1 MRPEAAALACALALM
16 GWSAAEAT
24 QPEPGPYHRMAGVI
38 EEGVAAYDEAGLE
51 GLTRESSDEHYLFV
65 LDREGLIVA
74 HGSDPALVGVSGLDL
89 VDADKTIEEIN
100 AELDSEG
107 SAWVEYRF
115 ANPATGAEEMKRS
128 RLVLHDGYAFGS
140 GVYMPIV
147 RIGAIA
153 PLSGGAAGYGAGI
166 MEAME
171 LAVADFN
178 AREWRLAHLVLEARD
193 SATSAEEGARAFAEL
208 HDSGVR
214 VFAGPSIDDSV
225 ELVMQDPR
233 SRDSVLFSCCSVT
246 VSHSQPDTLFR
257 AVPDHSNHGEALAAV
272 VAADGPAAA
281 ITVGR
286 DDPWI
291 TELFDQTEP
300 RLESAGTEVLGRILY
315 GGADYDPA
323 VAELASALEAACE
336 GGCPQLAVIYVGF
349 EETAGFVEAASSA
362 AGAQARWFG
371 ADANTVTP
379 PVSGAGAE
387 FAEAVRFTSVQP
399 AMYENLGALD
409 GLEGATVYSA
419 SAYNSVMALGNTIH
433 AYGTDPAAIRGAL
446 PGPANGTVGESFELN
461 ENGDLA
467 HIKYAIWEFSDG
479 WRNASYYD
487 RGSIVPLASAQD
499 AEPQGAE
506 RGGGCLVATA
516 AYGTELAPAVQKL
529 REARQDLAGTG
540 AGAAFLT
547 AFNAAYYSFS
557 PALADLE
564 RQSPVF
570 RQLVGGAAAPMI
582 YTLGVVSYAQTEAQF
597 VALGALALLANA
609 GIYAGAPAALALWWK
624 KNAA

>member
-1 MRPEAAALACALALM
+1 MRLTAAALACALAL

-24 QPEPGPYHRMAGVI
+24 TPEPLPYDRIEGVI
-38 EEGVAAYDEAGLE
+38 KGGVAAYDELGLE
-51 GLTRESSDEHYLFV
+51 GLTRESADEYYLFV
-65 LDREGLIVA
+65 LDREGRIVA
-74 HGSDPALVGVSGLDL
+74 HGSDPALVGASGLKL

-107 SAWVEYRF
+107 SAWLEYRF

-128 RLVLHDGYAFGS
+128 LLVLHDGYAFGS
-140 GVYMPIV
+140 GVYMPIA

-166 MEAME
+166 LEAME

-178 AREWRLAHLVLEARD
+178 ARERRGAHLVLEVRD
-193 SATSAEEGARAFAEL
+193 SATSAEAGARAFAEL

-225 ELVMQDPR
+225 ELVMRDPR
-233 SRDSVLFSCCSVT
+233 SRDAVLFSCCSVT
-246 VSHSQPDTLFR
+246 VSHSEPDTLFR
-257 AVPDHSNHGEALAAV
+257 AVPDHSNHGEALAAAV
-272 VAADGPAAA
+272 TADGPAAA
-281 ITVGR
+281 VTVGR

-291 TELFDQTEP
+291 TELFDQAEP
-300 RLESAGTEVLGRILY
+300 RIEAAGTEVLGRILY
-315 GGADYDPA
+315 GGTDYGSA
-323 VAELASALEAACE
+323 VAELASALESACAE
-336 GGCPQLAVIYVGF
+336 QCPPLAVIYVGF

-362 AGAQARWFG
+362 TGAQARWFG

-419 SAYNSVMALGNTIH
+419 SAYNAVTALGNAIEISG
-433 AYGTDPAAIRGAL
+433 ADPAAIRAAL
-446 PGPANGTVGESFELN
+446 PGASEGTVGDGFELN

-479 WRNASYYD
+479 WRNTSYYD
-487 RGSIVPLASAQD
+487 RGSIVPLASAQ
-499 AEPQGAE
+499 GAGTE
-506 RGGGCLVATA
+506 GAGGGCLVATA
-516 AYGTELAPAVQKL
+516 AYGTELSPAVQRL
-529 REARQDLAGTG
+529 REVRQDLAATE
-540 AGAAFLT
+540 AGAAFMS

-557 PALADLE
+557 PAVADLE
-564 RQSPVF
+564 RQSPAF
-570 RQLVGGAAAPMI
+570 RQVVGAAAAPTI
-582 YTLGVVSYAQTEAQF
+582 HTLGLVSYAQTDAQF
-597 VALGALALLANA
+597 LVFGALALLANA
-609 GIYAGAPAALALWWK
+609 GIYAGAPAALILRWK

>member
-1 MRPEAAALACALALM
+1 MRPAYVVLACALAGPALL
-16 GWSAAEAT
+16 GWNAAEAT
-24 QPEPGPYHRMAGVI
+24 TPEPPPYDRMAGVI
-38 EEGVAAYDEAGLE
+38 EAGLAAYDEAGLE
-51 GLTRESSDEHYLFV
+51 GLTSESSDEYYLFV
-65 LDREGLIVA
+65 LDRDGRIVA
-74 HGSDPALVGVSGLDL
+74 HGSDPALVGTSGLDL

-171 LAVADFN
+171 LAAADFN
-178 AREWRLAHLVLEARD
+178 ARERRLAHLVLEARD

-208 HDSGVR
+208 YDSGVR

-225 ELVMQDPR
+225 ERVMQDPR

-246 VSHSQPDTLFR
+246 VSHSTPDTLFR

-272 VAADGPAAA
+272 VTADGPAAA

-300 RLESAGTEVLGRILY
+300 RIESAGTEVLGRILY
-315 GGADYDPA
+315 GGTDYDPA
-323 VAELASALEAACE
+323 VAELASALGAACE
-336 GGCPQLAVIYVGF
+336 GGCPPLAVVYVGF

-419 SAYNSVMALGNTIH
+419 SAYNSVMALGN
-433 AYGTDPAAIRGAL
+433 AAEYADGDPAAMRAAL
-446 PGPANGTVGESFELN
+446 PGASEGTVGESFELN

-487 RGSIVPLASAQD
+487 RGSIVPLASAQ
-499 AEPQGAE
+499 GAE
-506 RGGGCLVATA
+506 AGGGCLVATA

-540 AGAAFLT
+540 AGAAFLS

-564 RQSPVF
+564 RQSPAL
-570 RQLVGGAAAPMI
+570 RQIVGAAAVPMVH
-582 YTLGVVSYAQTEAQF
+582 TLGVVSYAQTEAQF
-597 VALGALALLANA
+597 LVLGSLALLANA

>member
-1 MRPEAAALACALALM
+1 LRLTAAALACALAL

-24 QPEPGPYHRMAGVI
+24 TPEPPPYDKIEGVI
-38 EEGVAAYDEAGLE
+38 KGGVAAYDELGLE
-51 GLTRESSDEHYLFV
+51 GLTRESADEYYLFV
-65 LDREGLIVA
+65 LDREGRIVA
-74 HGSDPALVGVSGLDL
+74 HGSDPSLVGASGLKL
-89 VDADKTIEEIN
+89 VDADKTIGEIN

-115 ANPATGAEEMKRS
+115 TNPATGAEEMKRS
-128 RLVLHDGYAFGS
+128 HLVLHDGYAFGS

-178 AREWRLAHLVLEARD
+178 AGERRLAHLVLEARD

-214 VFAGPSIDDSV
+214 IFAGPSIDDSV
-225 ELVMQDPR
+225 ELVMRDPR
-233 SRDSVLFSCCSVT
+233 SRDAVLFSCCSVT
-246 VSHSQPDTLFR
+246 VSHSEPDTLFR

-272 VAADGPAAA
+272 VTADGPAAA

-291 TELFDQTEP
+291 TELFDETEP
-300 RLESAGTEVLGRILY
+300 RIESAGTQVLGRILY
-315 GGADYDPA
+315 GGTDYDPA

-336 GGCPQLAVIYVGF
+336 DGCPPLAVVYVGF

-362 AGAQARWFG
+362 ASAQARWFG

-419 SAYNSVMALGNTIH
+419 SAYNAVTALGN
-433 AYGTDPAAIRGAL
+433 AAQYAGADPAAMRAAL
-446 PGPANGTVGESFELN
+446 PRASEGTVGASFELN
-461 ENGDLA
+461 ENGDLT

-487 RGSIVPLASAQD
+487 RGSIVPLASAQEAEPD
-499 AEPQGAE
+499 AEP
-506 RGGGCLVATA
+506 GGCLVATA
-516 AYGTELAPAVQKL
+516 AYGTELGPAVQKL
-529 REARQDLAGTG
+529 REVRQNLAGTE
-540 AGAAFLT
+540 AGAAFMST
-547 AFNAAYYSFS
+547 FNAAYYSFS
-557 PALADLE
+557 PAVADLE
-564 RQSPVF
+564 RQSPAF
-570 RQLVGGAAAPMI
+570 RQAVGMAAAPMVH
-582 YTLGVVSYAQTEAQF
+582 TLGLVSYAQTEAQF
-597 VALGALALLANA
+597 LVLGSLALLANA
-609 GIYAGAPAALALWWK
+609 WIYAGAPAALILWWK